1 MALVRDKKDDNVEMM
16 ITLFRQG
23 LGQGKLYLPNT
34 YTPWV
39 HFCVYF
45 VVQFYPW
52 FQFYF
57 LLCLGMVMYDN

>member
-34 YTPWV
+34 YTRCKSPNV
-39 HFCVYF
+39 N
-45 VVQFYPW
+45 QR
-52 FQFYF
+52 
-57 LLCLGMVMYDN
+57 

>member
-16 ITLFRQG
+16 ITLFRQD

-45 VVQFYPW
+45 VV
-52 FQFYF
+52 
-57 LLCLGMVMYDN
+57 